1 MNEQKLINQMIQEG
15 NAYTYVE
22 YMRKENFKSSLA
34 AKAAFEHAI
43 FRPSVIYKYATNDIR
58 DAIINEL
65 NKEEL
70 DKTVNVNNLLMAL
83 AQIGD
88 DVVFKAFLKW
98 EEQPPKWREKLY
110 VGPARYALEGGWCI
124 ENGKKKMLT
133 YNKCY
138 SLLKTDNLMEADIVM
153 GGVSKQKCPYCES
166 SYSNLLVLD
175 GKDERLSDFGIKGK
189 IKIKYC
195 GSCVPYEP
203 FTFSKY
209 EVDGEG
215 EVIHRTEGEDY
226 YVEDEYLNE
235 LSYFKISK
243 EPVSDIY
250 CNEFERS
257 AIGGFPAFIN
267 DAEYADCPIC
277 NKKMKHFAQ
286 LSDKDSG
293 AGGTIYVQICT
304 DCQTAAVLYQQT

>member
-83 AQIGD
+83 AQ
-88 DVVFKAFLKW
+88 
-98 EEQPPKWREKLY
+98 
-110 VGPARYALEGGWCI
+110 
-124 ENGKKKMLT
+124 
-133 YNKCY
+133 
-138 SLLKTDNLMEADIVM
+138 
-153 GGVSKQKCPYCES
+153 
-166 SYSNLLVLD
+166 
-175 GKDERLSDFGIKGK
+175 
-189 IKIKYC
+189 
-195 GSCVPYEP
+195 
-203 FTFSKY
+203 
-209 EVDGEG
+209 
-215 EVIHRTEGEDY
+215 
-226 YVEDEYLNE
+226 NE
-235 LSYFKISK
+235 LSYFKLSK

-286 LSDKDSG
+286 LCDKDSG

-304 DCQTAAVLYQQT
+304 DCQTVAVLYQQT